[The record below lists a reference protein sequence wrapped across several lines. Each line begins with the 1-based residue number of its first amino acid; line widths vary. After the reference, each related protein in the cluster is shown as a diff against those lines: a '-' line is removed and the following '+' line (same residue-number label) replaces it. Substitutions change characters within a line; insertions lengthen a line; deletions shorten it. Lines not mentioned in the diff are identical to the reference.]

1 MFAHYLDALAIAR
14 HHKKFTWFITI
25 TCDPKMAENLERIYE
40 AGQSPSDRPDLLDR
54 MYSQQMKIFLDD
66 LTKKGIMGTAMAW
79 VDVFERQMR
88 CLWHCHLS
96 LLTKG
101 VVPESEIDDWVRAQ
115 LPDPDDPEEKEY
127 SELVGQHMLHGP
139 CGAAFPDSPCMVRN
153 KDGKLACRAGY
164 PKPFN
169 EKTTL
174 QQNGYPNYARPNNG
188 RTFKKKKSNF
198 VYDNRWVIPHN
209 RYLLLK
215 YRCHINVEFTASLS
229 TVKYQFKYFHKG
241 NDLTTVELLAK
252 EDGKPKNEISLYLNS
267 RFIDPHLAVW
277 RIFEYKIQSRFP
289 AVLRLDIHDE
299 GKQFVCFKPGEEA
312 DKIANPK
319 ITKLTAW
326 FDYNQ
331 SQVDKKNNNDPT
343 FDENHDKYTYMQFPE
358 HYTYNES
365 KKVWK
370 PRVHDSEFP
379 SCIGR
384 IHAVPRS
391 SDDRYYLRMLLHH
404 VKGVTCH
411 KDIRTID
418 DVVYDT
424 YKAAACS
431 LGLLSDDKE
440 IEFAMQE
447 TWDFG
452 NSQKLRSLFSILLNF
467 SEISNPKAIFDKFID
482 HMMEDIQYQ
491 NPNIVNNNDL
501 MNECLIKIDD
511 LLQDMGSSMAQF
523 PDLPQPDHSQSLRTQ
538 TRAFRRERYNESEQ
552 TEKFENLNGNLVTI
566 KTS

>member
-1 MFAHYLDALAIAR
+1 M
-14 HHKKFTWFITI
+14 
-25 TCDPKMAENLERIYE
+25 
-40 AGQSPSDRPDLLDR
+40 
-54 MYSQQMKIFLDD
+54 
-66 LTKKGIMGTAMAW
+66 
-79 VDVFERQMR
+79 
-88 CLWHCHLS
+88 
-96 LLTKG
+96 
-101 VVPESEIDDWVRAQ
+101 
-115 LPDPDDPEEKEY
+115 
-127 SELVGQHMLHGP
+127 
-139 CGAAFPDSPCMVRN
+139 
-153 KDGKLACRAGY
+153 
-164 PKPFN
+164 
-169 EKTTL
+169 
-174 QQNGYPNYARPNNG
+174 
-188 RTFKKKKSNF
+188 
-198 VYDNRWVIPHN
+198 
-209 RYLLLK
+209 
-215 YRCHINVEFTASLS
+215 
-229 TVKYQFKYFHKG
+229 
-241 NDLTTVELLAK
+241 
-252 EDGKPKNEISLYLNS
+252 
-267 RFIDPHLAVW
+267 
-277 RIFEYKIQSRFP
+277 
-289 AVLRLDIHDE
+289 RLDIHDE

-326 FDYNQ
+326 FAYNQ

-411 KDIRTID
+411 KDIRTIN

-538 TRAFRRERYNESEQ
+538 TLS
-552 TEKFENLNGNLVTI
+552 LI
-566 KTS
+566 HI